1 MLGSL
6 YRLAD
11 AVRDRGRRRSWDPD
25 LAAGRRGEDIAHR
38 YLQRNGMTVVARNHR
53 TPSGSGEVDL
63 IAWQGETLVF
73 VEVKSRSSVEF
84 GPPDRAIDDNKR
96 FKLTRA
102 ALDYAR
108 RADIP
113 FEKLRFDVV
122 SVVLSTPPAVAHYKD
137 VFTVRSA
144 RAIGQG

>member
-11 AVRDRGRRRSWDPD
+11 LARDHGRRRFWDPG
-25 LAAGRRGEDIAHR
+25 LASGRRGEDIVHR
-38 YLQRNGMTVVARNHR
+38 FLQRVGMTVVARNHR

-63 IAWQGETLVF
+63 IAWDDDTLVF
-73 VEVKSRSSVEF
+73 VEVKSRTSEDF
-84 GPPDRAIDDNKR
+84 GPPDRAIDDAKR
-96 FKLTRA
+96 QRLTRA

-113 FEKLRFDVV
+113 LSKVRFDVV
-122 SVVLSTPPAVAHYKD
+122 NVVLSTPPALTHYRD
-137 VFTVRSA
+137 VFSINSA
-144 RAIGQG
+144 ANPN